1 MANPNPCQGLNSLCS
16 FTIQNS
22 PLGNHQTN
30 SRSSDLEGMI
40 AKNNDDS
47 IAMKTNQE
55 TGETMLAIKNTG
67 DVNGKGKKILAPN
80 FSPRVI
86 TDSHVAHMSNSEFAD
101 GILPYKGSIIVN
113 PGKNFFDSAHS
124 IWKNSCIG
132 LISDK
137 IPFSIDK
144 FKDNVLKDLKC
155 LGVINVFRHNLGFL
169 ILKFDTNENL
179 ITATELGTFRVDSV
193 NDPFEILL
201 KPWDEKLFMSLTSHE
216 TVKMWI
222 QMSAVPFTYWSKEG
236 LFRLASAIGKPVK
249 FDKMTTEAVHNCSPA
264 YYATILVEISVMSA
278 LPNVIIAYLDE
289 NASAVARVPVLYLST
304 LELCEACHKISH
316 DTADCPHLVDIL
328 NTEKFYANREK
339 FGWYLKLS
347 SQTEEKKND
356 ATNVNLIAIKSDE
369 TGAILGNPRS
379 RGKKRSTENVNRPF
393 SLSNST
399 KGKKR
404 KFRNIND
411 ILYKGGTGAD
421 AGVGVGAAMAASSD
435 GVGRNVGLVDE
446 ADVGSLL
453 MSRMRGRP
461 RGKPQGSGH
470 GRSRGRGGGCLSPS
484 LGALPVPKM

>member
-1 MANPNPCQGLNSLCS
+1 MANPNPCQGLNSICS
-16 FTIQNS
+16 FTIRNS
-22 PLGNHQTN
+22 PQGNHQKN

-40 AKNNDDS
+40 AKKNDDS
-47 IAMKTNQE
+47 IAMKTNRE
-55 TGETMLAIKNTG
+55 TWETMLTIKNTG
-67 DVNGKGKKILAPN
+67 DVNGKGKKILASD

-86 TDSHVAHMSNSEFAD
+86 TDSHVADVSNSEFAD
-101 GILPYKGSIIVN
+101 EILPYKGSIIVN
-113 PGKNFFDSAHS
+113 PGKKFFDSAHS

-137 IPFSIDK
+137 IPFSLDK
-144 FKDNVLKDLKC
+144 FEENVLKDLKC
-155 LGVINVFRHNLGFL
+155 LGVINVFRHYLGFL
-169 ILKFDTNENL
+169 VLRFDTNENL
-179 ITATELGTFRVDSV
+179 ISAIESGTFRVDSV

-201 KPWDEKLFMSLTSHE
+201 KSWNEKLFMSLTSHE
-216 TVKMWI
+216 PVKMWI

-249 FDKMTTEAVHNCSPA
+249 FDRMTTEAIHKCSPA
-264 YYATILVEISVMSA
+264 YYATILVEISIMSA

-304 LELCEACHKISH
+304 LGLCEACHKISH

-328 NTEKFYANREK
+328 NTEKFYDNREN
-339 FGWYLKLS
+339 FGWHFKLS
-347 SQTEEKKND
+347 SQIEEKKND

-369 TGAILGNPRS
+369 TDAILGNPRS
-379 RGKKRSTENVNRPF
+379 GEKKRSTENVSRPF

-399 KGKKR
+399 RGKKR

-421 AGVGVGAAMAASSD
+421 AGVGAVMAASSD
-435 GVGRNVGLVDE
+435 GVGRDVGLVDE
-446 ADVGSLL
+446 VDVGSLSML
-453 MSRMRGRP
+453 RMRGRP

-470 GRSRGRGGGCLSPS
+470 GRSRGRGGGYFPPN